1 MTVQKPFVQQGFGS
15 EDPEVVNQRLLEA
28 AKNAPSV
35 GGDDISRIFAWDY
48 LLDTWFQDKR
58 VGKRTKLSVMTLRRY
73 VENYNEELEEYYDE
87 DFGSGFLCS
96 DSNYGSNMVLCLV
109 DENEK
114 ANISK
119 EVRQMIKKAGK
130 YRRDKLK
137 HQWTYSNP
145 MNRIHGY
152 IMLTDVTSDMT
163 PKGKRVMSIPL
174 ICSSYFSTFRGVG
187 CDLMD
192 LTKEFCSTVGYTD
205 IVLEVSNEWAWMA
218 ELPENLREEEDWEE
232 EEEEWEEEEEEEEL
246 DENLVECDG
255 CGRVWDGNAQC
266 PCGLDED
273 EEEEIWYPENE
284 VLEIISSELWKKC
297 LRKENGTPYHNFGED
312 YVQCYVQAYLF
323 EEYHSTEGKKK
334 KPLPEE
340 NDPKDYEYGGFWYKK
355 GFKSQ
360 ERLVGF
366 YEKFGFKEDKD
377 IYLNWGCFSDH
388 PYPSM
393 VVSL

>member
-15 EDPEVVNQRLLEA
+15 EDPEVVNQRLLEV
-28 AKNAPSV
+28 AKNEPSY

-119 EVRQMIKKAGK
+119 EVRQKIKKAGK

-137 HQWTYSNP
+137 HQWTYRNP

-192 LTKEFCSTVGYTD
+192 LTKEFCSAVGYTD

-218 ELPENLREEEDWEE
+218 EPPENLREEGDWEE
-232 EEEEWEEEEEEEEL
+232 EEEEWEEEEEDEEL

-360 ERLVGF
+360 ERLIGF
-366 YEKFGFKEDKD
+366 YEKFGFKEDQD
-377 IYLNWGCFSDH
+377 IYLKWGCFSDH

-393 VVSL
+393 SVSL

>member
-1 MTVQKPFVQQGFGS
+1 MTFQKPFVQQGFGS
-15 EDPEVVNQRLLEA
+15 EDPEVVNQRLLEV
-28 AKNAPSV
+28 AKNEPSV
-35 GGDDISRIFAWDY
+35 GGEDISRIFAWDY

-119 EVRQMIKKAGK
+119 EVRQKIKKAGK

-192 LTKEFCSTVGYTD
+192 LTKEFCSAVGYTD
-205 IVLEVSNEWAWMA
+205 IVLEVSN
-218 ELPENLREEEDWEE
+218 
-232 EEEEWEEEEEEEEL
+232 
-246 DENLVECDG
+246 
-255 CGRVWDGNAQC
+255 
-266 PCGLDED
+266 
-273 EEEEIWYPENE
+273 
-284 VLEIISSELWKKC
+284 
-297 LRKENGTPYHNFGED
+297 
-312 YVQCYVQAYLF
+312 
-323 EEYHSTEGKKK
+323 
-334 KPLPEE
+334 
-340 NDPKDYEYGGFWYKK
+340 
-355 GFKSQ
+355 
-360 ERLVGF
+360 
-366 YEKFGFKEDKD
+366 
-377 IYLNWGCFSDH
+377 
-388 PYPSM
+388 
-393 VVSL
+393 